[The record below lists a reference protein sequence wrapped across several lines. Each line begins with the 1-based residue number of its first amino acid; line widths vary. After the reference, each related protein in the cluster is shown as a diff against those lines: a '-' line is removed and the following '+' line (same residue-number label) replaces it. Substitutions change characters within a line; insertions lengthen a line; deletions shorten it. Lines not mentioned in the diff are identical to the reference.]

1 MNQCMDAKMREE
13 LIKRFEEEHR
23 LDDCGNIIETEI
35 AESSLL
41 SEKFTNWLIQENIKL
56 AEDYLTAETQKIIAQ
71 EKFARKPTV
80 GQKAWGL
87 IHKFYS
93 VILDNMERESIN
105 KSELAKRLGISR
117 SAVTQ
122 MFNKTPNVSV
132 RKMVE
137 IADAVGVE
145 LDLIDSISESSN
157 HNEQEVCKSNEQE
170 GEV

>member
-1 MNQCMDAKMREE
+1 MNSNSIKPHQEMAK
-13 LIKRFEEEHR
+13 L
-23 LDDCGNIIETEI
+23 
-35 AESSLL
+35 
-41 SEKFTNWLIQENIKL
+41 
-56 AEDYLTAETQKIIAQ
+56 
-71 EKFARKPTV
+71 FARKPTV

-157 HNEQEVCKSNEQE
+157 HIYDKLKEENANLGATNETAALTGWICPSCDNSNHPFVTICSC
-170 GEV
+170 GDAKK

>member
-1 MNQCMDAKMREE
+1 M
-13 LIKRFEEEHR
+13 IK
-23 LDDCGNIIETEI
+23 
-35 AESSLL
+35 
-41 SEKFTNWLIQENIKL
+41 KL
-56 AEDYLTAETQKIIAQ
+56 EMEKIIAQ

-157 HNEQEVCKSNEQE
+157 HINDDLMLQTIQKFITLDCPQSGSPG
-170 GEV
+170 GEVVSVKTDDNYASSRDQELPNEYSWKEFGEIYGEPCYA